1 LAPRSRLRRLLN
13 PESRDHQE
21 LTVALPPDRAMEAC
35 LGAVEDLGWAAK
47 RGEDKGRL
55 TVMEDFTKL
64 HCGDSPLRI
73 EIQVRPDNGG
83 SSSKVEVE
91 AVLPGTGGVT
101 NKHLSE
107 GSMVFALYIGRNA
120 KALGG

>member
-1 LAPRSRLRRLLN
+1 MSRLKRLLTA
-13 PESRDHQE
+13 EQTERQE

-35 LGAVEDLGWAAK
+35 LGAAKELQWAAK
-47 RGEDKGRL
+47 PAGEGRL
-55 TVMEDFTKL
+55 TVLEDFTRL

-73 EIQVRPDNGG
+73 A
-83 SSSKVEVE
+83 VEVTPETGGNRSRIDVE
-91 AVLPGTGGVT
+91 ATVPGAGGVT

-107 GSMVFALYIGRNA
+107 GMMVFALYIGRSA